1 MTENLNQ
8 DSGFFDIQV
17 ESSEY
22 TVAPGSSIDLPLS
35 IKNQSLETDSF
46 RLTVDGIP
54 PGWVA
59 TSSPV
64 TLLDAGEE
72 KRISIIIHPPP
83 APQTSVGHYPF
94 LIKVTSQQYPERSE
108 RVDMTLHVAAFEVQG
123 RIGVLIDS
131 TNYSVAP
138 GSSTTVNL
146 LLHTQGV
153 TEDEFRI
160 SVVGIPANWI
170 STPSALTQIAPGEEK
185 EVELTIRPPR
195 TPQSRAGR
203 QRFEIQISSQAVP
216 DQSVEVKCTLTIAAY
231 THFASELDP
240 EEIAA
245 DEEGL
250 VTVKNLSNIQQSYSL
265 TWESEEDS
273 LQFEPAEPVQMRAQP
288 GETALWEYNAR
299 PRSRPLFGA
308 EYTYPFTANVQSAEQ
323 KVQILRGDL
332 KTNALIPFLIIPV
345 VFVLCMAVLCI
356 AMFFYYFRS
365 QSTIGNATQTAAY
378 QETSVALI
386 AAATQTAAAQQSAT
400 PTVLVTITITPGD
413 VDTDGDGL
421 PDNYEIEIGTDP
433 NNPDT
438 DADDLNDGEE
448 VLKQATDPLNP
459 DTDSDELKDGEEV
472 LRQKTNPH
480 VPDTDGDGLSDGK
493 EVIEHNTDPLKPD
506 SDDDGLKD
514 GDEIQRGTDP
524 NNSDTDA
531 DELKDGEEV
540 AINTNP
546 LNPDTDN
553 DRMTDGVEVQ
563 RAAGRGCPNPLDPD
577 SDKDSIIDGLDLD
590 PCDPNNPSLTATAAA
605 GMPTNTPVPPTQAPP
620 TQPPP
625 TDVPTAGPT
634 VIPPPDNLQGKIAFE
649 SNRDG
654 NSEIY
659 LYDTNDG
666 SILRLTNDNAVD
678 TQPALS
684 PDLNWIA
691 FVSNRTGNN
700 EIFVM
705 RTDGSGLTNI
715 TNDGNDDQSPAWS
728 PNSNNIAFQSN
739 REGNYEIYAMDRDGG
754 GLHNLSNTPT
764 ADDVQPNWFEGKL
777 LIFTT
782 NNSIAFT
789 SNRDGDQEIYLMDA
803 DGGNQTNL
811 TNSHPGNDSQPY
823 AAPAGDLIAFTS
835 DRDNNLE
842 IYIMNVDGSG
852 QINLTKNPAQDQM
865 ATWSAD
871 NRYIAFTT
879 DRDGSNEIYTMERD
893 GSNPYNLTRNP
904 AQDIYPSWQ

>member
-1 MTENLNQ
+1 MTENSNQ
-8 DSGFFDIQV
+8 DSGFFEIQV
-17 ESSEY
+17 DSSEY

-64 TLLDAGEE
+64 TLLDSGED

-94 LIKVTSQQYPERSE
+94 IIKVTSQQYPERSE
-108 RVDMTLHVAAFEVQG
+108 QVDMTLHVAAFEVQG

-138 GSSTTVNL
+138 GSDTTVNL
-146 LLHTQGV
+146 LLHNQGV
-153 TEDEFRI
+153 TEDEFRLSI
-160 SVVGIPANWI
+160 AGIPANWI
-170 STPSALTQIAPGEEK
+170 STPSALTKISPGEEK
-185 EVELTIRPPR
+185 EINLTIRPPR

-203 QRFEIQISSQAVP
+203 QRFQIQVSSQAVP
-216 DQSVEVKCTLTIAAY
+216 DQYVEVKCTLTIAAY
-231 THFASELDP
+231 AHFTSELEP
-240 EEIAA
+240 QEIQT

-273 LQFEPAEPVQMRAQP
+273 LEFEPDEPEQLRAQP
-288 GETALWEYNAR
+288 GETAVWEFSAR
-299 PRSRPLFGA
+299 PRSRPWFVSA
-308 EYTYPFTANVQSAEQ
+308 NYPFSANVQSAEQ
-323 KVQILRGDL
+323 KVQNLRGEL
-332 KTNALIPFLIIPV
+332 TSNALIPFWIIPV
-345 VFVLCMAVLCI
+345 VFVLCIAMLCI
-356 AMFFYYFRS
+356 AMFFYYFQS
-365 QSTIGNATQTAAY
+365 QSGIGNAAKTAEY
-378 QETSVALI
+378 EETSIALI
-386 AAATQTAAAQQSAT
+386 AAATQTAAAQLSAT
-400 PTVLVTITITPGD
+400 PTILVTIDITPGD
-413 VDTDGDGL
+413 VDTDSDGL
-421 PDNYEIEIGTDP
+421 PDSYEIEIGTDP

-438 DADDLNDGEE
+438 DADALNDGEE
-448 VLKQATDPLNP
+448 VINQATDPLNP

-472 LRQKTNPH
+472 LNQKTNPH
-480 VPDTDGDGLSDGK
+480 VPDTDGDGLTDGS
-493 EVIEHNTDPLKPD
+493 EVIEHKTDPLKPD
-506 SDDDGLKD
+506 SDGDGLKD

-524 NNSDTDA
+524 NNPDTDA
-531 DELKDGEEV
+531 DELKDGDEV
-540 AINTNP
+540 SINTNP

-553 DRMTDGVEVQ
+553 DRMTDGAEVNN
-563 RAAGRGCPNPLDPD
+563 AAGRGCPNPLDPD
-577 SDKDSIIDGLDLD
+577 TDQDSIIDGLDLD
-590 PCDPNNPSLTATAAA
+590 PCDPNNPSLTATAVA
-605 GMPTNTPVPPTQAPP
+605 GIPTNTPVPPTQEPP

-625 TDVPTAGPT
+625 TEVPTDQPT
-634 VIPPPDNLQGKIAFE
+634 MIPPPDNLQGKIAFE

-659 LYDTNDG
+659 LYDTNGG
-666 SILRLTNDNAVD
+666 SILRLTNDNSVD

-705 RTDGSGLTNI
+705 RTDGSGLTNV
-715 TNDGNDDQSPAWS
+715 TNDGNDDQSPTWS
-728 PNSNNIAFQSN
+728 PDSNNIAFQSN
-739 REGNYEIYAMDRDGG
+739 REGNYEIYAMAMDGG
-754 GLHNLSNTPT
+754 GLSNLTNTSP
-764 ADDVQPNWFEGKL
+764 ADDVQPNWFEGKAIL
-777 LIFTT
+777 FTT
-782 NNSIAFT
+782 NNSIVFT
-789 SNRDGDQEIYLMDA
+789 SNREGDQEIFVMDA
-803 DGGNQTNL
+803 DGGNQINL
-811 TNSHPGNDSQPY
+811 TNSHPGNDSQPF

-835 DRDNNLE
+835 DRTGNLE
-842 IYIMNVDGSG
+842 VFTMNVDGSG
-852 QINLTKNPAQDQM
+852 QINLTDHPAQDQM

-879 DRDGSNEIYTMERD
+879 NRDGNNEIYTMERD
-893 GSNPYNLTRNP
+893 GANPYNLTKNP